1 MTHSLAATGQVKT
14 KVSPTKRP
22 KLTNRRTAS
31 EDFDSLCPDKA
42 DTSAKPPL
50 PAKRSATT
58 TPKTAKKPR
67 PAMITHTEANR
78 IQRVTDLVNAKKA
91 TPGFFIEVFPFEKD
105 VQHANERWFFEV
117 TKSEIVNNSVR
128 GTWCN
133 ADSLTIE
140 KKAEE
145 TLHLRN
151 AKDYG
156 PRSHFMQD

>member
-1 MTHSLAATGQVKT
+1 MAGLALAELWAIAVMVIK
-14 KVSPTKRP
+14 P
-22 KLTNRRTAS
+22 S
-31 EDFDSLCPDKA
+31 EHNLKQ
-42 DTSAKPPL
+42 
-50 PAKRSATT
+50 
-58 TPKTAKKPR
+58 
-67 PAMITHTEANR
+67 N
-78 IQRVTDLVNAKKA
+78 A
-91 TPGFFIEVFPFEKD
+91 TPGFLIEAFPFEDD

-133 ADSLTIE
+133 ADSLTIA

-145 TLHLRN
+145 TLHLGN